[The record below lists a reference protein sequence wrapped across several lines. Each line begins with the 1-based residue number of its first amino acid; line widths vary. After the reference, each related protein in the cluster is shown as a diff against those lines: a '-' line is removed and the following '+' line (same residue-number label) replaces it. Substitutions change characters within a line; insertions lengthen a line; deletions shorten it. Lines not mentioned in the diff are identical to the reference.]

1 MHKTQSGYKINLL
14 VTLNK
19 SVSEFSD
26 RFNQSAGDFSDILN
40 QSASDFTDRL
50 DQSASV
56 VITRALSY
64 YLTRTNFR
72 VQVYSK
78 EESHILLPMEIVN
91 KMVTFKT
98 DESVLQNHSKTCI
111 CEVKENELNFK

>member
-1 MHKTQSGYKINLL
+1 MIYSTNQHQTSLIDSTNQLQSLL
-14 VTLNK
+14 LML
-19 SVSEFSD
+19 SVI
-26 RFNQSAGDFSDILN
+26 IL
-40 QSASDFTDRL
+40 
-50 DQSASV
+50 
-56 VITRALSY
+56 
-64 YLTRTNFR
+64 R